1 MDSRTYRMLLQP
13 QMKKSAEAGNR
24 GEGDVG
30 KEEGTSHCSLN
41 KKVNDF
47 DEMEEGEDETV
58 GKALEVCQERRLAP
72 PWKLQSLLQM
82 QLKMR
87 RQVKAP
93 EGLLRKEIGTTLEAT
108 EPASDA
114 MIIVD
119 LDVDVSI
126 PLRSER
132 SKVDAKHT
140 SCFKQQRKNADSVDV
155 FSSSEEAIE
164 HVVVTGNFKKHENV
178 VCKEDGFPANC
189 VLEAGNRSVEM
200 TEQNVHHH
208 AESDTA
214 LEVEASVE
222 ELKDCVMNVQ
232 TTTDQNA
239 CLICKL
245 GGKLLC
251 CDGKG
256 CSQSY
261 HLSCLKPP
269 LQDVPPGLW
278 HCKQCVKKKFQ
289 FGVHSVSEG
298 IESIWAVQTIM
309 DMNHDGM
316 QKEKQYLVKYKGLAH
331 VHNRWVPEK
340 QLLIEAPMLV
350 AKFNRKHQ
358 KESKK
363 VLWRPEWKLP
373 QRLLQKRLIIPQEE
387 ADDLYEGQANDF
399 SYCYHEWLVKW
410 RGLGYEHVTWEFENA
425 SFIKSNEGAEL
436 IKDYEYRHEKAK
448 KASEPTNADEV
459 PKERG
464 NSFSELLNLPNGY
477 PPGASND
484 ILNSVNKLRSY
495 WYKGDSALSIDDQER
510 IIKVVLFI
518 SSLES
523 DVRRPFLVISSSNLL
538 SLWELE
544 FSRVAPSINIVTYS
558 GNKNVRKAIRTLEF
572 YEESG
577 CILFQVLLAPQ
588 EAILEDFRDINC
600 IGWEALIVDCHRSS
614 MPKHFEQYR
623 TLASHFRLLLLS
635 GNMKDNITE
644 YANFLSFLEPS
655 GNGTHS
661 DGFKIGMAGT
671 AAEKLAPYI
680 AYERKSDSSKFI
692 EYWVPVQLSLIQL
705 EEYCSTLIS
714 KTLYLCSSSKVDHV
728 GSLSDILV
736 IMRKCCDHPYL
747 VDECLQNSLTKDAPL
762 SEYLDIGVKASGKL
776 QFLDKILQE
785 LKNRGL
791 RALILFQAIGVSGM
805 CNIGDILDD
814 FLRQR
819 FGADS
824 YERVD
829 SGLIM
834 ARKQKAMNQ
843 FNNKEQGRF
852 VFLIENRA
860 CLPSIKLSSVDT
872 VIFFDSDWNP
882 MNDLRA
888 LHKISID
895 SQFEQ
900 IKVFRLYTSFTVEEK
915 VLALAK
921 QGMTLES
928 NIRSIT
934 PSVSHSLLMWGA
946 SHLFGRLDQL
956 HEHGSQDISS
966 ETSTEQSFLN
976 NVVLEV
982 ASELPGKDELD
993 KRSPSFIVKVQQI
1006 AAMYSGN
1013 VSLFGEL
1020 KLQLSDVEQPPVYWL
1035 RLLEGRHPS
1044 WIYIPQQSQ
1053 LSRRKTHF
1061 IDYSQKD
1068 ACGRNEVNKKRKKG
1082 FNDTDNSVSP
1092 RDCLQNKGN
1101 DVFLDKKA
1109 KQAKPA
1115 SSSNLNSA
1123 ASANKSELSP
1133 DYMKEQDVSGNG
1145 KTDSER
1151 RKRLRDAQK
1160 NLLASLKPE
1169 LTKLCKILQLPDNV
1183 KGLAERFLEYT
1194 MNNYH
1199 VTQEQ
1204 VTILQAFQISMCWE
1218 AASILNYEVD
1228 HKESLAQAKVQL
1240 NYACK
1245 EEEAKSVYSKLKELK
1260 EKFSCQ
1266 TDVQNSNKLKSV
1278 DVSFAKG
1285 MVVTMERSESLDSSN
1300 QDLSG
1305 ENRESPQIHPPQE
1318 QSLLVEQANI
1328 GDNEFLKKCL
1338 ERVQRACDTR
1348 LKKLLLEQQQELVDF
1363 NRIKDEEREKLKEA
1377 YDSELNLIHATYI
1390 DSSVREKKLES
1401 LNQNLKRKKDDLEKH
1416 VIDCRRKLVIM
1427 QVSARNEEKK
1437 LKEHW
1442 EIEAKAGRL
1451 SELFHKVPIP
1461 RTGFRLDLTKMSG
1474 NILDFGSE
1482 NVTNVLADSTLREH
1496 NSNVGILLE
1505 TSENATIVLVKGREN
1520 NGLEEVQSD
1529 SCPASG
1535 GHVPNVLM
1543 PVSKYVETFSPGGK
1557 SAKIMADKATL
1568 ESTSVS
1574 KQQCPDASL
1583 SRNPEEVTEKLVGL
1597 NETEEE
1603 MALEALSS
1611 VAETTSNAVNNNR
1624 EPSTCPRN
1632 WNPQFSKEVSAS
1644 PSGEATESLQD
1655 SGKSQSLEIVN
1666 SARCPT
1672 DAVFPGNE
1680 QLNND
1685 VTSEPVDHPQLSPS
1699 RAHPLI
1705 DHDKAIAFETLESL
1719 QEPINGTSS
1728 SIHNNGGMEPQMAEV
1743 TTQTEQPSCDRTSSQ
1758 TVQQVVS
1765 AIPTSEP
1772 VDQPQLP
1779 VSLAS
1784 SLAHHDGTIVCEP
1797 LQNAHEPVDE
1807 TSSSFHQNGGI
1818 PEHLTEETTVEQ
1830 QHCDGTAIHS
1840 EQRLVNEVAALHQNI
1855 GCTSPQGVVGQLT
1868 MELSEQPQSG
1878 HFQHL
1883 QRQPQP
1889 QPLPQ
1894 IISHSELVSPAV
1906 EPSEQIQAGE
1916 FQQPQPQPQPPP
1928 QPQPQP
1934 LAQSQLLQHPLDTI
1948 SFPTMGRLP
1957 SVLNPDPLQNEL
1969 FRICDKCNDIVK
1981 LHESEKLQL
1990 KSDCEKELEEVRR
2003 KYNALLQASEER
2015 AESRKRLAGIM
2026 QNKIL
2031 LHKKLADAMKLK
2043 FLGDSKAGERS
2054 IQRGAP
2060 APTTNTH
2067 VPFHSST
2074 QQMQRSFPG
2083 PILHPSLSPPASV
2096 HISQAFALSSL
2107 VAASLRQ
2114 ALPPVQTA
2122 APNRV
2127 SVPATVHARAHQAH
2141 VPIPI
2146 SNPSLTPAPP
2156 IQVVHHSSALFSGTP
2171 TPRQH
2176 HRSMLPPMN
2185 VSTNQIRAPPPHLQ
2199 GFRSSVSTSAPHA
2212 YRPSNA
2218 SPRQQLPSRV
2228 MIGSNPHPPL
2238 QPNLPSSLSTLGML
2252 ADMRNV
2258 SSGPHLMNP
2267 PPITELGQ
2275 TNEGRRLFS
2284 GPAMTGGDRGTI
2296 TAAGTK
2302 TSSSAANVV
2311 CLSDD

>member
-1 MDSRTYRMLLQP
+1 
-13 QMKKSAEAGNR
+13 
-24 GEGDVG
+24 
-30 KEEGTSHCSLN
+30 
-41 KKVNDF
+41 
-47 DEMEEGEDETV
+47 
-58 GKALEVCQERRLAP
+58 
-72 PWKLQSLLQM
+72 
-82 QLKMR
+82 
-87 RQVKAP
+87 
-93 EGLLRKEIGTTLEAT
+93 
-108 EPASDA
+108 
-114 MIIVD
+114 
-119 LDVDVSI
+119 
-126 PLRSER
+126 
-132 SKVDAKHT
+132 
-140 SCFKQQRKNADSVDV
+140 
-155 FSSSEEAIE
+155 
-164 HVVVTGNFKKHENV
+164 
-178 VCKEDGFPANC
+178 
-189 VLEAGNRSVEM
+189 
-200 TEQNVHHH
+200 
-208 AESDTA
+208 
-214 LEVEASVE
+214 
-222 ELKDCVMNVQ
+222 MNVQ

-309 DMNHDGM
+309 VTNHDGM

-410 RGLGYEHVTWEFENA
+410 RGFGYEHVTWEFENA

-464 NSFSELLNLPNGY
+464 NSFLELLNLPNGY

-544 FSRVAPSINIVTYS
+544 FSRMAPSINIVTYS

-644 YANFLSFLEPS
+644 YANFINFLEPS

-661 DGFKIGMAGT
+661 DGFKIGMGGT
-671 AAEKLAPYI
+671 AAEKLASYI
-680 AYERKSDSSKFI
+680 AYEWKSDSSKFI

-747 VDECLQNSLTKDAPL
+747 VDECLQNSITKDAPL

-888 LHKISID
+888 LQKISID

-928 NIRSIT
+928 NLRSIS

-966 ETSTEQSFLN
+966 EISTELSFLN

-982 ASELPGKDELD
+982 ASELPGKNELD

-1020 KLQLSDVEQPPVYWL
+1020 ELQLSDVEQPPVYWS

-1053 LSRRKTHF
+1053 LSRRKAHF
-1061 IDYSQKD
+1061 MDYSQKD

-1082 FNDTDNSVSP
+1082 FNDTDYSVSP

-1101 DVFLDKKA
+1101 DVFLKKKA

-1115 SSSNLNSA
+1115 FPSSNLNSS

-1151 RKRLRDAQK
+1151 RNRLRVAQK

-1183 KGLAERFLEYT
+1183 KGMAERFLEYT

-1204 VTILQAFQISMCWE
+1204 CWE

-1228 HKESLAQAKVQL
+1228 HKESLARAKVQL

-1245 EEEAKSVYSKLKELK
+1245 EEEAKSVYSKLRELK
-1260 EKFSCQ
+1260 EKFSHQ
-1266 TDVQNSNKLKSV
+1266 TDVQNSTKLKSV

-1285 MVVTMERSESLDSSN
+1285 MVVTTERSESLDSNN

-1305 ENRESPQIHPPQE
+1305 ENRESPEIHPPQE

-1328 GDNEFLKKCL
+1328 GDDEFLKNCL

-1416 VIDCRRKLVIM
+1416 VIDCRRKLVVM

-1451 SELFHKVPIP
+1451 SESFHKVPIP
-1461 RTGFRLDLTKMSG
+1461 RTGFRLDLMKMSG

-1496 NSNVGILLE
+1496 SSNVGILLG
-1505 TSENATIVLVKGREN
+1505 TSENATIVLVKGRDN
-1520 NGLEEVQSD
+1520 NGLEEVKSN
-1529 SCPASG
+1529 SCPTSG

-1543 PVSKYVETFSPGGK
+1543 PVSKSVESFSPGGK

-1568 ESTSVS
+1568 ESASVL

-1603 MALEALSS
+1603 MAVEALSS

-1632 WNPQFSKEVSAS
+1632 WNPQFSKQVSAS

-1655 SGKSQSLEIVN
+1655 SAKSQSLEIEN
-1666 SARCPT
+1666 SARYPT
-1672 DAVFPGNE
+1672 DGAFPGNE

-1699 RAHPLI
+1699 RASPLI
-1705 DHDKAIAFETLESL
+1705 DHDIAIAFETLESL

-1728 SIHNNGGMEPQMAEV
+1728 SIHNNGGMEPQMAEL
-1743 TTQTEQPSCDRTSSQ
+1743 TTQTEQPSCDRTSCQ

-1765 AIPTSEP
+1765 AVPTSEP

-1784 SLAHHDGTIVCEP
+1784 SLAHHDGAIVCEP

-1807 TSSSFHQNGGI
+1807 TSCSFHRNGGI
-1818 PEHLTEETTVEQ
+1818 QEYLTEVTTVIEQ

-1855 GCTSPQGVVGQLT
+1855 GCTSQQGVVDQLI

-1878 HFQHL
+1878 HFQHP

-1894 IISHSELVSPAV
+1894 IISQCEL
-1906 EPSEQIQAGE
+1906 
-1916 FQQPQPQPQPPP
+1916 
-1928 QPQPQP
+1928 
-1934 LAQSQLLQHPLDTI
+1934 
-1948 SFPTMGRLP
+1948 
-1957 SVLNPDPLQNEL
+1957 
-1969 FRICDKCNDIVK
+1969 
-1981 LHESEKLQL
+1981 KLQL

-2026 QNKIL
+2026 QNKIV

-2043 FLGDSKAGERS
+2043 FLADPKAGERS

-2083 PILHPSLSPPASV
+2083 PILHPSLSPPASG
-2096 HISQAFALSSL
+2096 HISQAFAPSSL
-2107 VAASLRQ
+2107 AAASLRQ

-2127 SVPATVHARAHQAH
+2127 SVPATVHSRSHQA

-2146 SNPSLTPAPP
+2146 SNPNLTPAPP

-2199 GFRSSVSTSAPHA
+2199 GFRSSVSTSAPYA

-2218 SPRQQLPSRV
+2218 SPRQQLPSLV
-2228 MIGSNPHPPL
+2228 MIGSNPRPPL
-2238 QPNLPSSLSTLGML
+2238 QPNLPPSLSTLGML

-2284 GPAMTGGDRGTI
+2284 GPAMTGGDRGI
-2296 TAAGTK
+2296 IAAAGTK
-2302 TSSSAANVV
+2302 TSSSAADVV